1 MNTKKKLGLLGY
13 PLGHSFSQAFF
24 TQKWQ
29 QLGLQN
35 DYEYCLFEYKN
46 IEDFFANEL
55 ANNKNLLGFN
65 VTIPHK
71 QNIINYLDGLDETA
85 KAVGAVN
92 TVKREGE
99 KWVGYNTDVIG
110 FEQSAAVQIFK
121 EYGFRGALILGAGG
135 AAKAVS
141 YVLQKYGIEHLFV
154 LRASSP
160 TLLRSHAT
168 QKTEKTIANSI
179 LCSDIDIYIIK
190 KYPLIINATPC
201 GTFPDIDEKPD
212 FPYHLLTKKDF
223 LYDLVYNPS
232 LTAFMYAG
240 AVQGCGVK
248 NGEEML
254 HLQAEAAWQIW
265 REGAEIN

>member
-1 MNTKKKLGLLGY
+1 MNTIRILGLLGY

-24 TQKWQ
+24 TKKWQ

-35 DYEYCLFEYKN
+35 DYEYRLFEYKDIN
-46 IEDFFANEL
+46 DFFDNEL

-65 VTIPHK
+65 VTIPYK
-71 QNIINYLDGLDETA
+71 QTIINYLDDLDETA

-92 TVKREGE
+92 TVKREGD

-110 FEQSAAVQIFK
+110 FEQSAAVSIFK

-154 LRASSP
+154 LRGSE
-160 TLLRSHAT
+160 T
-168 QKTEKTIANSI
+168 KKTIANSI
-179 LCSDIDIYIIK
+179 LYADIDIDIIK

-201 GTFPDIDEKPD
+201 GTFPDVTKKPD
-212 FPYHLLTKKDF
+212 FPYHLLPKKHF

-265 REGAEIN
+265 REF